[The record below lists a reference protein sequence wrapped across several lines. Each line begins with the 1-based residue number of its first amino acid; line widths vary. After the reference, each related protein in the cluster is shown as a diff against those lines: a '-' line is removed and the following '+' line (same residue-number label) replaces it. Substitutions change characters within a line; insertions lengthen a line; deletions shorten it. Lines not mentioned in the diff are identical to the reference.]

1 MADLTYRVDIS
12 SSRALQG
19 LRNIQGQVK
28 KTDNEMRKLERSGNS
43 FGASISNLKGII
55 AGVFTGV
62 AIKGIVETTARFEDL
77 ETALS
82 STFGSAQKGQ
92 EAFRAI
98 QALSTKTQFGIEEL
112 SETFIKLSG
121 AGIQPT
127 EDLLRT
133 FTDTAAVTT
142 DQLGSLQAIT
152 DLFSRTTAGGLGL
165 EELNRLA
172 DRGIPVFDILNDK
185 LGLSRLEISKFG
197 QSAEGARTI
206 LDALTE
212 GLDERFGGA
221 TAARLGNLSTLMS
234 NFSIALKNAAGE
246 IGATMGPA
254 LKDLI
259 QNITDLIT
267 GNNNLAQNIGQ
278 VLGAMLNGLNFL
290 LTQLTE
296 NFQLVASGAIG
307 LGAVLGAQGLAGV
320 LRRAAIA
327 FKTLTIAMAKNPFG
341 LIAVAVASLIAYLGF
356 ENGLG
361 RTIVQVIAAF
371 EVVGTALAKF
381 GNFLKDKLAIVV
393 DFVKEKFFNFVQSLI
408 DTFNVI
414 ADLVPGIDR
423 IESSSRE
430 LLGTV
435 GELAEDGLEYAK
447 GKANELAEAIKD
459 AIPPE
464 VLEQYDELKQAVAE
478 AGIEYDKLN
487 QKVEEGTPA
496 PGEVAIPDI
505 SAGGITTDGT
515 GGIKDNKKAVDDLA
529 KSMDGLRNRLLPLR
543 TAQANY
549 NRDMA
554 TLNKALKEGLITT
567 EEHAVAMAN
576 LNKEYQEFLDGQ
588 TEQQQTWLDGWK
600 EAMDEYVAKARD
612 SAAQAKELF
621 NTATRGME
629 DAIVNFAKTGK
640 LSFRSLLQDIAEQL
654 LRSQI
659 RQLMANVFGGAS
671 GGGRGGNFFSN
682 LFGGFFATGGYIPA
696 GRVGVVGE
704 KGPEMVSGP
713 ASVTPMGGGGN
724 VTYNINAVD
733 VDSFRNLVASDPSFI
748 YAVTEQGAREFR
760 STTV

>member
-1 MADLTYRVDIS
+1 MADLTYTVDIS

-19 LRNIQGQVK
+19 LRSIQGQIK
-28 KTDNEMRKLERSGNS
+28 KTDNQMKKLEGSGGR
-43 FGASISNLKGII
+43 FGSSMASLKTVL

-62 AIKGIVETTARFEDL
+62 AIKGIVSTTAKFEDL

-82 STFGSAQKGQ
+82 STFGTAEKGAQ
-92 EAFRAI
+92 AFQAI
-98 QALSTKTQFGIEEL
+98 QALSTKTQFGIEDL
-112 SETFIKLSG
+112 SNTFIKLSG

-142 DQLGSLQAIT
+142 DQIGSLNAIT

-172 DRGIPVFDILNDK
+172 DRGVPVFDILNEK
-185 LGLSRLEISKFG
+185 LGLSRLQISKFG
-197 QSAEGARTI
+197 QSAEGARKI

-234 NFSIALKNAAGE
+234 NFSIAIKNAAGA
-246 IGATMGPA
+246 IGSTMGPA
-254 LKDLI
+254 LKELI
-259 QNITDLIT
+259 QNVTDLIT

-290 LTQLTE
+290 LEQLRD
-296 NFQLVASGAIG
+296 NFKLVASGAVG
-307 LGAVLGAQGLAGV
+307 LGVVLGAQGLA
-320 LRRAAIA
+320 LHLKRAAIA
-327 FKTLTIAMAKNPFG
+327 FKTLTISMAKNPFG
-341 LIAVAVASLIAYLGF
+341 LIAVAVASLIAFLSF

-361 RTIVQVIAAF
+361 RTFVQLKAAVDVVGGALGRFAAF
-371 EVVGTALAKF
+371 IKEKLVV
-381 GNFLKDKLAIVV
+381 VV
-393 DFVKEKFFNFVQSLI
+393 DFIKEKFFAFTQTLI

-423 IESSSRE
+423 IESSSKE
-430 LLGTV
+430 LAGTV
-435 GELAEDGLEYAK
+435 GELAKDGFEYAK

-464 VLEQYDELKQAVAE
+464 VLEQYDELAE
-478 AGIEYDKLN
+478 AVKKAGEEYDELN
-487 QKVEEGTPA
+487 KKVEDGT
-496 PGEVAIPDI
+496 GSDGTISIPEI
-505 SAGGITTDGT
+505 NAGGITTDSDAT
-515 GGIKDNKKAVDDLA
+515 KDNKKAVDDLA
-529 KSMDGLRNRLLPLR
+529 KSMDGLRRRLLPLR

-549 NRDMA
+549 NTDMA

-567 EEHAVAMAN
+567 EEHAIAMQN

-588 TEQQQTWLDGWK
+588 TEQQQSWLDGWK
-600 EAMDEYVAKARD
+600 EAMDEYVKAARD
-612 SAAQAKELF
+612 SSSQAKELF

-659 RQLMANVFGGAS
+659 RQLMGNVFGG
-671 GGGRGGNFFSN
+671 GGGTGGGGNFFSN

-704 KGPEMVSGP
+704 RGPEMVSGP

-733 VDSFRNLVASDPSFI
+733 VDSFRNLVATDPSFI
-748 YAVTEQGAREFR
+748 YAVTEQGRAEFR
-760 STTV
+760 NT

>member
-19 LRNIQGQVK
+19 LRNIQGQIR
-28 KTDNEMRKLERSGNS
+28 KTDTEMKKLEGSGQK
-43 FGASISNLKGII
+43 FGASLGNLKGII

-62 AIKGIVETTARFEDL
+62 AIKGIVSTTARFEDL
-77 ETALS
+77 ETALA
-82 STFGSAQKGQ
+82 STFGTAEKGA

-172 DRGIPVFDILNDK
+172 DRGIPVFDILQEK
-185 LGLSRLEISKFG
+185 MGLSRLEISKFG
-197 QSAEGARTI
+197 QSAEGAREI
-206 LDALTE
+206 LDNLSE
-212 GLDERFGGA
+212 GLNERFGGA

-234 NFSIALKNAAGE
+234 NFSIAIKNAAGE

-259 QNITDLIT
+259 SNITDLIT

-278 VLGAMLNGLNFL
+278 VLGAMINGLNFL
-290 LTQLTE
+290 LQQLKD

-307 LGAVLGAQGLAGV
+307 LGTVLGAQGLAGV

-341 LIAVAVASLIAYLGF
+341 LIAVAVASLIAYLSF

-361 RTIVQVIAAF
+361 RTIVQVKAAF
-371 EVVGTALAKF
+371 EVLGGALSRFA
-381 GNFLKDKLAIVV
+381 GFLREKLAVVV
-393 DFVKEKFFNFVQSLI
+393 DFVKEKFHAFLQGLVDLY
-408 DTFNVI
+408 NVI
-414 ADLVPGIDR
+414 ADLVPGLDR
-423 IESSSRE
+423 IESSAKE
-430 LLGTV
+430 LTGKV
-435 GELAEDGLEYAK
+435 GDLAEDGFEYAK
-447 GKANELAEAIKD
+447 GKANELAEAIAN

-487 QKVEEGTPA
+487 QKIEEGTPN
-496 PGEVAIPDI
+496 PGETLIPDI
-505 SAGGITTDGT
+505 KAGGITPDGT
-515 GGIKDNKKAVDDLA
+515 GSTEDNKKAVDDLA

-549 NRDMA
+549 NRDME

-600 EAMDEYVAKARD
+600 EAMDEYVKKARD
-612 SAAQAKELF
+612 SASQAKELF

-640 LSFRSLLQDIAEQL
+640 LSFKSLLQDIAEQL

-659 RQLMANVFGGAS
+659 RQLMANVFGGF
-671 GGGRGGNFFSN
+671 GGRGQSGGFLGN

-696 GRVGVVGE
+696 GRFGVVGE
-704 KGPEMVSGP
+704 SGPELVSGP
-713 ASVTPMGGGGN
+713 ASVSPMGGGQN
-724 VTYNINAVD
+724 ITYNINAVD
-733 VDSFRNLVASDPSFI
+733 VDSFRSLVASDPSFI
-748 YAVTEQGAREFR
+748 YAVTEEGRAEFR
-760 STTV
+760 NA

>member
-1 MADLTYRVDIS
+1 MADLTYTVDIS

-19 LRNIQGQVK
+19 LRSIQGQIK
-28 KTDNEMRKLERSGNS
+28 KTDNQMKKLEGSGGR
-43 FGASISNLKGII
+43 FGSSMASLKTVL

-62 AIKGIVETTARFEDL
+62 AIKGIVSTTAKFEDL

-82 STFGSAQKGQ
+82 STFGTAEKGAQ
-92 EAFRAI
+92 AFQAI
-98 QALSTKTQFGIEEL
+98 QALSTKTQFGIEDL
-112 SETFIKLSG
+112 SNTFIKLSG

-142 DQLGSLQAIT
+142 DQIGSLNAIT

-172 DRGIPVFDILNDK
+172 DRGVPVFDILNEK
-185 LGLSRLEISKFG
+185 LGLSRLQISKFG
-197 QSAEGARTI
+197 QSAEGARKI

-234 NFSIALKNAAGE
+234 NFSIAIKNAAGA
-246 IGATMGPA
+246 IGSTMGPA
-254 LKDLI
+254 LKELI
-259 QNITDLIT
+259 QNVTDLIT

-290 LTQLTE
+290 LEQLRD
-296 NFQLVASGAIG
+296 NFKLVASGAVG
-307 LGAVLGAQGLAGV
+307 LGVVLGAQGLA
-320 LRRAAIA
+320 LHLKRASIA
-327 FKTLTIAMAKNPFG
+327 FIAFTQAMAKNPFG
-341 LIAVAVASLIAYLGF
+341 LIAVAVASLIAYLSF

-361 RTIVQVIAAF
+361 RTIVQIKAAF
-371 EVVGTALAKF
+371 EVVGDALGRFA
-381 GNFLKDKLAIVV
+381 GFLKEKLAVVV
-393 DFVKEKFFNFVQSLI
+393 DFVKEKFYSFLQGLVDLY
-408 DTFNVI
+408 NVV
-414 ADLVPGIDR
+414 ADLVPGLDR
-423 IESSSRE
+423 IESSAEE
-430 LLGTV
+430 LTSAV
-435 GELAEDGLEYAK
+435 GDMAQDGFEYAK
-447 GKANELAEAIKD
+447 GKANELAEAIKN

-464 VLEQYDELKQAVAE
+464 ILEQYDELAE
-478 AGIEYDKLN
+478 AVKKAGEEYDELN
-487 QKVEEGTPA
+487 KKVEEGT
-496 PGEVAIPDI
+496 GSDGTISIPEI
-505 SAGGITTDGT
+505 NAGGITTDSDAT
-515 GGIKDNKKAVDDLA
+515 KDNKKAVDDLA
-529 KSMDGLRNRLLPLR
+529 KSMDGLRRRLLPLR

-549 NRDMA
+549 NTDMA

-567 EEHAVAMAN
+567 EEHAVAMQN

-588 TEQQQTWLDGWK
+588 TEQQQSWLDGWK
-600 EAMDEYVAKARD
+600 EAMDEYVKAARD
-612 SAAQAKELF
+612 SSSQAKELF

-659 RQLMANVFGGAS
+659 RQLMGNVFGG
-671 GGGRGGNFFSN
+671 GGGTGGGGNFFSN

-704 KGPEMVSGP
+704 RGPEMVSGP

-733 VDSFRNLVASDPSFI
+733 VDSFRNLVATDPSFI
-748 YAVTEQGAREFR
+748 YAVTEQGRAEFR
-760 STTV
+760 NT

>member
-1 MADLTYRVDIS
+1 MADLTYTVDIS

-19 LRNIQGQVK
+19 LRSIQGQIK
-28 KTDNEMRKLERSGNS
+28 KTDNQMKKLEGSGGR
-43 FGASISNLKGII
+43 FGASMASLKTVL

-62 AIKGIVETTARFEDL
+62 AIKGIVSTTAKFEDL

-82 STFGSAQKGQ
+82 STFGTAEKGAQ
-92 EAFRAI
+92 AFAAI
-98 QALSTKTQFGIEEL
+98 QALSTKTQFGIEDL
-112 SETFIKLSG
+112 SNTFIKLSG

-142 DQLGSLQAIT
+142 DQIGSLNAIT

-172 DRGIPVFDILNDK
+172 DRGVPVFDILNEK

-197 QSAEGARTI
+197 QSAEGARKI

-246 IGATMGPA
+246 IGSTMGPA

-259 QNITDLIT
+259 QNVTDLIT

-296 NFQLVASGAIG
+296 NFKLVASGAVG
-307 LGAVLGAQGLAGV
+307 LGVVLGAQGLA
-320 LRRAAIA
+320 LHLKRAAIA

-341 LIAVAVASLIAYLGF
+341 LIAVAVASLIAYLSF

-361 RTIVQVIAAF
+361 RTIVQIKAAF
-371 EVVGTALAKF
+371 EVVGNALGKF
-381 GNFLKDKLAIVV
+381 AGFLKEKLAVVV
-393 DFVKEKFFNFVQSLI
+393 DFVKQKFYSFLQGLVDLY
-408 DTFNVI
+408 NVV
-414 ADLVPGIDR
+414 ADLVPGLDR
-423 IESSSRE
+423 IESSAEE
-430 LLGTV
+430 LTSAV
-435 GELAEDGLEYAK
+435 GDMAQDGFEYAK
-447 GKANELAEAIKD
+447 GKANELAEAIKN

-464 VLEQYDELKQAVAE
+464 ILEQYDELAE
-478 AGIEYDKLN
+478 AVKKAGEEYDELN
-487 QKVEEGTPA
+487 KKVEEGT
-496 PGEVAIPDI
+496 GSDGTISIPEI
-505 SAGGITTDGT
+505 KAGGITTDSENT
-515 GGIKDNKKAVDDLA
+515 KENKKAVDDLA
-529 KSMDGLRNRLLPLR
+529 KSMDGLRRRLLPLR

-549 NRDMA
+549 NTDMA

-567 EEHAVAMAN
+567 EEHAIAMQN

-588 TEQQQTWLDGWK
+588 TEAQQTWLDGWK
-600 EAMDEYVAKARD
+600 EAMDEYVKKARD
-612 SAAQAKELF
+612 SSSQAKELF

-659 RQLMANVFGGAS
+659 RQLMGNVFGG
-671 GGGRGGNFFSN
+671 GGGTGGGGNFFSN

-704 KGPEMVSGP
+704 RGPEMVSGP

-733 VDSFRNLVASDPSFI
+733 VDSFRNLVATDPSFI
-748 YAVTEQGAREFR
+748 YAVTEQGRAEFR
-760 STTV
+760 NS